1 MPINKG
7 LGTDRACAIHVHG
20 LKWEVFVITR
30 DERYSRA
37 LVSHCLKRCIEN
49 SMDNMLT
56 DVRVLRAHRIEGT
69 LPGSVVRTY

>member
-1 MPINKG
+1 M
-7 LGTDRACAIHVHG
+7 
-20 LKWEVFVITR
+20 ITR

-37 LVSHCLKRCIEN
+37 LVRHYLKRCIEN